1 MNIIKFICHFSAQKQ
16 YEEAKVEAAKASQ
29 ETERLL
35 QVVQM
40 TQEEQNAKEKT
51 IMDLQQYE
59 SITNISMKKKKNF
72 IYVY

>member
-1 MNIIKFICHFSAQKQ
+1 MWTNGPFSNFSVQKQ
-16 YEEAKVEAAKASQ
+16 YEEAKEEAAKASQ

-51 IMDLQQYE
+51 IMDLQQYDTFNHTQNTK
-59 SITNISMKKKKNF
+59 IR
-72 IYVY
+72 